1 MQSTKGVKNGKR
13 EKETGDLNSIEY
25 LNFFCLRGCFFLKL
39 LGNVEGFFFSFRCCV
54 YIFPIRRISFIYL
67 ALFRGDWEDKAAEEC
82 FRLKLGSPNWLLL
95 HQCESLN
102 NSYFRIH

>member
-39 LGNVEGFFFSFRCCV
+39 LGNVEGVFFHSGVV
-54 YIFPIRRISFIYL
+54 YTFFQL
-67 ALFRGDWEDKAAEEC
+67 EE
-82 FRLKLGSPNWLLL
+82 SPL
-95 HQCESLN
+95 
-102 NSYFRIH
+102 YI